1 MATPRLLRFSCR
13 PAAVADPATDA
24 AAETVDGQLP
34 AGAAGGADRYNAAM
48 TPNMTPFTTTPFT
61 TTTTTA
67 STTAAMTS
75 TDRVTDPGAGPASE
89 PATERPAEPGAG
101 DRHRGLTEAD
111 LARITSAVTAAHAP
125 ATQKIYRFAWGQWER
140 WCTRR
145 GINPLPAAPA
155 AVCAYLTE
163 RVEAGIA
170 VTSLSVTACAI
181 SHVHRTHGLANPMA
195 HHRVRQV
202 RAGLRRTHGV
212 APRRQARPLS
222 VTELRQIITA
232 IDRRTVFGARVA
244 AIILLGYASA
254 LRTGELAAL
263 SVADLEPKPAGLF
276 VHIHRSK
283 TDQDAT
289 GEVVGVAHGTHPD
302 TDPVTAI
309 SSWLRVRGTAPG
321 PLFVRLRGGV
331 VSDRPLAPHT
341 LSRLLHARA
350 EVAGLPAA
358 RITGHSLRAGH
369 ATAAY
374 AAGVRLDRIA
384 AQTRHK
390 DLAVLLN
397 RYIRPLDAL
406 ETTTSRDLGL

>member
-1 MATPRLLRFSCR
+1 MAAPHLLRSLCR
-13 PAAVADPATDA
+13 PAAGAADA
-24 AAETVDGQLP
+24 AASGRLP
-34 AGAAGGADRYNAAM
+34 AGAAGGAGRYNAAM
-48 TPNMTPFTTTPFT
+48 TPT
-61 TTTTTA
+61 TTTTT
-67 STTAAMTS
+67 TT
-75 TDRVTDPGAGPASE
+75 TDRATDPAAESATEPASDRATD
-89 PATERPAEPGAG
+89 PAAADRP
-101 DRHRGLTEAD
+101 RGLTEAD
-111 LARITSAVTAAHAP
+111 LARIASAVTAAHAP
-125 ATQKIYRFAWGQWER
+125 ATRKIYQFAWGHWER
-140 WCTRR
+140 WCAQR
-145 GINPLPAAPA
+145 GMNPLPAEPA

-195 HHRVRQV
+195 HQTVRQV

-222 VTELRQIITA
+222 VTELRQIVTA
-232 IDRRTVFGARVA
+232 IDRSTVFGARDA

-263 SVADLEPKPAGLF
+263 TVADLEPKPGGLL
-276 VHIHRSK
+276 VHVRRSK
-283 TDQDAT
+283 TDHEGAGQ
-289 GEVVGVAHGTHPD
+289 VVGVAGGNHHE
-302 TDPVTAI
+302 TDPITAVNT
-309 SSWLRVRGTAPG
+309 WVQARGTAPG
-321 PLFVRLRGGV
+321 PLCVRLRGGA
-331 VSDRPLAPHT
+331 VSDNPLAPHT

-350 EVAGLPAA
+350 EAAGLPAS

-374 AAGVRLDRIA
+374 TAGVHLDRIA

-406 ETTTSRDLGL
+406 ETTSSRDLGL

>member
-13 PAAVADPATDA
+13 PAAGAGPATGV
-24 AAETVDGQLP
+24 AAESADGRVP
-34 AGAAGGADRYNAAM
+34 ASAAGGAGRYNAAM
-48 TPNMTPFTTTPFT
+48 TANLTPTTTPIT
-61 TTTTTA
+61 TT
-67 STTAAMTS
+67 STTAAT
-75 TDRVTDPGAGPASE
+75 TCADRVTDPGAGAAGA
-89 PATERPAEPGAG
+89 PATERPTERPGEPGAG
-101 DRHRGLTEAD
+101 DRPRGLTEAD
-111 LARITSAVTAAHAP
+111 LARIASAAAAAHAP
-125 ATQKIYRFAWGQWER
+125 ATRKIYQFAWGQWER

-145 GINPLPAAPA
+145 GINSLPADPA
-155 AVCAYLTE
+155 AVSAYLTE

-170 VTSLSVTACAI
+170 VTSLSVTACVI
-181 SHVHRTHGLANPMA
+181 SHVHRTHGLTNPMA
-195 HHRVRQV
+195 HHSVRQA

-232 IDRRTVFGARVA
+232 IDRRTVFGARDA
-244 AIILLGYASA
+244 AIILLGYAFA
-254 LRTGELAAL
+254 LRTSELAAL
-263 SVADLEPKPAGLF
+263 SVADLEPKPAGLL

-309 SSWLRVRGTAPG
+309 NTWLRVRGTASG
-321 PLFVRLRGGV
+321 PLFVRLRGGA
-331 VSDRPLAPHT
+331 VSDNPLAPHT

-350 EVAGLPAA
+350 EAAGLPAA

-374 AAGVRLDRIA
+374 AAGVHLDRIA

-390 DLAVLLN
+390 DLTVLLN